1 MSKEHQRKRLWID
14 PPFQSRLLL
23 RSACSLA
30 LYALLIGHIG
40 FYFTVLN
47 RVLSTG
53 LNTDTWSAYK
63 DYFRQQWPLLFAFV
77 LFTPALLYDLLRFS
91 HRLAGPL
98 YRCRVL
104 MQQMAGGKIVPE
116 FKPRKKDLVHELEQ
130 AFNALIREW
139 NSRLEAAAGA
149 KEGETELVAVGT
161 EADDPVRSEAAH

>member
-1 MSKEHQRKRLWID
+1 MAKHHQRKRLWID

-23 RSACSLA
+23 RIGISLA

-40 FYFTVLN
+40 FYFSVLN

-53 LNTDTWSAYK
+53 LHTDTLTAYQ

-104 MQQMAGGKIVPE
+104 MAEMARGKAVPE
-116 FKPRKKDLVHELEQ
+116 FKPRKKDLVHELEL

-139 NSRLEAAAGA
+139 NSRLEASTAAKDGE
-149 KEGETELVAVGT
+149 KELAVVGT
-161 EADDPVRSEAAH
+161 EAEDPVSSEAH